1 MTPTPRTPG
10 RPQVAVEDF
19 EELARRAPEAIR
31 LELIGGEVRVKPMPD
46 GNHDEIIMWLLMQCM
61 QQRPDLALYP
71 ERGLKVEAYRKGRA
85 RTDGALAPRK
95 HFAGQ
100 GEWADPDGV
109 LMTVEITS
117 HDFDTERRDRIEKP
131 DGYAAA
137 GIPVFLL
144 VDRDRWEVTVHTE
157 PAKGKYCHVATHS
170 FGARVEIPAPVGIVL
185 ETEELKEFA
194 D

>member
-1 MTPTPRTPG
+1 MS
-10 RPQVAVEDF
+10 VEEF
-19 EELARRAPEAIR
+19 EEFSRRAPENVR
-31 LELIGGEVRVKPMPD
+31 LEFIDGRVEVKRPPD
-46 GNHDEIIMWLLMQCM
+46 GNHGEITMWLLTQCM

-71 ERGLKVEAYRKGRA
+71 ERGLKVETYRKGRA

-95 HFAGQ
+95 YFAGQ

-144 VDRDRWEVTVHTE
+144 VDRDRCEVTVHTE
-157 PAKGKYCHVATHS
+157 PAKGKYCRVATHP
-170 FGARVEIPAPVGIVL
+170 FGARVEIPDPVGIVL
-185 ETEELKEFA
+185 ETEALKEFA